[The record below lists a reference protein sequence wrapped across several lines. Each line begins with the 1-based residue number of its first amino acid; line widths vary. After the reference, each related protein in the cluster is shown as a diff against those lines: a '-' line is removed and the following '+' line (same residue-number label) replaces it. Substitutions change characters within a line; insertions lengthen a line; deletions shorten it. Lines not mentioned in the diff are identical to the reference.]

1 MNVRS
6 APIALSTCFSTFA
19 QTAAVGSLR
28 GRSAP
33 RQNGDPGYPSRNDL
47 RRPNACPCLTAV
59 RILLHTPSEFA
70 RSHRRGD
77 DAMHVSHWHA
87 IDTGRADLAHGQ
99 AWQLVGV
106 LGARR
111 TWRQPLAVPARRTRS
126 STASCF
132 RRWAGVGRL
141 VGRSSPAKPIACVA
155 RRFPLDHWPLPR
167 ADA

>member
-1 MNVRS
+1 MNVPS

-33 RQNGDPGYPSRNDL
+33 RQNGDPGFPSRNGL

-77 DAMHVSHWHA
+77 DAIMSA
-87 IDTGRADLAHGQ
+87 IGTGRRSRPWPSSAARWGAPGPTCVAPTIGCAGSQDTVKHG
-99 AWQLVGV
+99 LVLSTVG
-106 LGARR
+106 RR
-111 TWRQPLAVPARRTRS
+111 TPLGREILTGQ
-126 STASCF
+126 TNCM
-132 RRWAGVGRL
+132 RRWAISARL
-141 VGRSSPAKPIACVA
+141 LAIAEG
-155 RRFPLDHWPLPR
+155 
-167 ADA
+167 

>member
-19 QTAAVGSLR
+19 QTAAVGSPR

-33 RQNGDPGYPSRNDL
+33 RQNGDPGFPSRNGL

-87 IDTGRADLAHGQ
+87 IDTGRRSRPWPSSA
-99 AWQLVGV
+99 
-106 LGARR
+106 ARR
-111 TWRQPLAVPARRTRS
+111 GVPGPKYVAPTIGCAGS
-126 STASCF
+126 QDTVKHGLVLSTVG
-132 RRWAGVGRL
+132 GVGRL
-141 VGRSSPAKPIACVA
+141 VGRSSPAKSIARVA
-155 RRFPLDHWPLPR
+155 GRFPLDHWPLPG